1 MDEQENDFLDE
12 IEDGD
17 YIFVVDSEG
26 NLRSYAMPES
36 IEDEQDFPDNIKKI
50 MKIFKNQTRMTQ
62 QTLH

>member
-1 MDEQENDFLDE
+1 MDDQDNGFLED
-12 IEDGD
+12 IEEGD

-36 IEDEQDFPDNIKKI
+36 IEDEHDFPDNIKKI
-50 MKIFKNQTRMTQ
+50 MKIFKNQAFMTQ